1 MNIRD
6 LKYFIHLAESLSF
19 TKTAEAFYVSQP
31 SISIALKRLEEH
43 FETTL
48 LQRNRSVYNIQLTDS
63 GEILYRSSQ
72 EILQIL
78 DRTKTEIDNSQAE
91 SVTIGFLPTIGGYY
105 LPKFLPQLANYTDK
119 LNFVEEESSDL
130 MFEMLRNN
138 QVSLAIIGHT
148 KPEYNE
154 KWVTQIPMEKH
165 ELALYVGKNHPL
177 AKQKK
182 LKAKD
187 LEDLNFITLG
197 TGYIHNQIFNE
208 WVKKQG
214 ISLNNVRYTTEIQ
227 TVSSMLESGLYSA
240 FMSDLLVRDPNS
252 IVRIPIEDAPVLY
265 VSLIL
270 NHDIPITSLQKEF
283 NDEWV
288 KVTQDLFPPK

>member
-63 GEILYRSSQ
+63 GEILYRTSQ
-72 EILQIL
+72 EIFQLL
-78 DRTKTEIDNSQAE
+78 DRTRTEINNSQAE

-105 LPKFLPQLANYTDK
+105 LPKFLTNLAHYTDK
-119 LNFVEEESSDL
+119 LNFIEEESSDL

-148 KPEYNE
+148 KAEYTE

-165 ELALYVGKNHPL
+165 ELALYVGKNHAL
-177 AKQKK
+177 AKHKK
-182 LKAKD
+182 LTADD
-187 LEDLNFITLG
+187 LKDLNFITLG
-197 TGYIHNQIFNE
+197 TGYIHNQIFND
-208 WVKKQG
+208 WVKQQG
-214 ISLNNVRYTTEIQ
+214 ITLNNVRYTTEIQ
-227 TVSSMLESGLYSA
+227 TISSMLESGLYSA
-240 FMSDLLVRDPNS
+240 FMSDLLVRDPSNV
-252 IVRIPIEDAPVLY
+252 VRIPIEDAPVLY
-265 VSLIL
+265 VSLVL
-270 NHDIPITSLQKEF
+270 NHEMPVTTLQKEF
-283 NDEWV
+283 NDDWV
-288 KVTQDLFPPK
+288 KVAEKLFPPK